1 MYVPFFISFCQQ
13 NGKDW
18 RPGAMDRLPK
28 RATEHF
34 EKGRELTKATKGL
47 KRSGLLRGKTIGDG
61 QVWRGDR
68 DACPG

>member
-1 MYVPFFISFCQQ
+1 MCLPFSISFCQQ

-47 KRSGLLRGKTIGDG
+47 K
-61 QVWRGDR
+61 
-68 DACPG
+68 